1 MMTEELKLN
10 PFGDRV
16 CIVFSSRNDGSMSF
30 DDYLDMYSALSE
42 GAARDVKTTY
52 AFKIY
57 DFDGDGV
64 IGKDDLKA
72 VIDRLLHDQ
81 DKHLTKAETNGLID
95 CLLKEVDND
104 EDNAIC
110 FPEFQQA
117 MQKCPDFMSHFKM
130 YI

>member
-1 MMTEELKLN
+1 
-10 PFGDRV
+10 
-16 CIVFSSRNDGSMSF
+16 MSF
-30 DDYLDMYSALSE
+30 DDYLDMYSALAE